1 MENDKIGYEIGKWYM
16 VEIDLGVFIPA
27 KFTGLIP
34 GCNVR
39 SDVFHSFPH
48 PWQAVF
54 ENVKLFK
61 NHCGFEG
68 DQLGGGGIG
77 LGMDKKKYLSFKPK
91 YRQVT
96 ENELWAVK
104 AIEEFQKIVAGQK
117 QAFSIVMNNGW
128 KLEGKVKPPGKKDNL
143 PGKYY
148 AELTN
153 KKTGEERKG
162 PFDYDGKSE
171 SVHAFLNSK
180 LPLDIWHINKLK
192 FKSETYGLK
201 QESD

>member
-104 AIEEFQKIVAGQK
+104 AIEEFQQIVAGRK
-117 QAFSIVMNNGW
+117 QAFSIQMDNGW
-128 KLEGKVKPPGKKDNL
+128 KFEGKVKPPRKKDNL
-143 PGKYY
+143 LGRYFAY
-148 AELTN
+148 LVN

-162 PFDYDGKSE
+162 FFDYDGKSE
-171 SVHAFLNSK
+171 SVRAFINSK
-180 LPLDIWHINKLK
+180 LSSPGDWHVHMLK
-192 FKSETYGLK
+192 FKG
-201 QESD
+201 